1 MGMPVFR
8 RFAWRRKP
16 ERVGVRGREL
26 VRILMRCL
34 L

>member
-8 RFAWRRKP
+8 RFAWRRML
-16 ERVGVRGREL
+16 EWVDVRGREL